1 MASSHWL
8 SGLVDSLQQVAGYLG
23 LVEFETLVRVVL
35 DYGLAAFAA
44 DRCLHGKILMLK
56 ASHRLL
62 QWPNMRTHKLCIG
75 Q

>member
-8 SGLVDSLQQVAGYLG
+8 RGLVDLLQQVAGYIG
-23 LVEFETLVRVVL
+23 LVQFGTLVPVVL
-35 DYGLAAFAA
+35 DWGLAAFAA
-44 DRCLHGKILMLK
+44 DRGLSGKIVMPQ